1 MWNSNT
7 NGSTQ
12 PVETNQ
18 KTQVVCNSNDY
29 DVTGL
34 SGVQLAER
42 VKQIA
47 RENSIG
53 KFDIFD
59 SNCKNVNPQDIQA
72 GNFEGDLKVIR
83 FNVAASIA
91 V

>member
-18 KTQVVCNSNDY
+18 KTKVVCNSNDY

-59 SNCKNVNPQDIQA
+59 SNNKNISPQDIQN
-72 GNFEGDLKVIR
+72 GSFEGDLSIIR
-83 FNVAASIA
+83 FNVAAEVNI
-91 V
+91 

>member
-1 MWNSNT
+1 MWNTNTQGSPSGSFDDSKKVTCNSNT
-7 NGSTQ
+7 
-12 PVETNQ
+12 
-18 KTQVVCNSNDY
+18 Y

-34 SGVQLAER
+34 SGVQLVDR

-59 SNCKNVNPQDIQA
+59 GNCKNLNPEDIQA
-72 GNFEGDLKVIR
+72 GNFEGDLKIIR
-83 FNVAASIA
+83 FNVAA
-91 V
+91 

>member
-1 MWNSNT
+1 MWNTNT
-7 NGSTQ
+7 QNNPSDLSDATK
-12 PVETNQ
+12 VT
-18 KTQVVCNSNDY
+18 CNSNSY
-29 DVTGL
+29 DVIGL
-34 SGVQLAER
+34 SGVQLVER
-42 VKQIA
+42 IKQIA